1 MVMMAISRWLAF
13 VLSILDE
20 AVLPVDIW
28 YFLLKVLA
36 SLRSTRKTGIDAAM
50 IVTGLCS
57 APNNKRRSGVCF
69 SSVRYLMPG
78 ALISLLGPLTCKV
91 SHGKR
96 RDLNRLDDCNG
107 TGA

>member
-20 AVLPVDIW
+20 SVLPVDIW

-50 IVTGLCS
+50 IVTADS
-57 APNNKRRSGVCF
+57 AAPQTIRGVAA
-69 SSVRYLMPG
+69 SVSRQ
-78 ALISLLGPLTCKV
+78 SDT
-91 SHGKR
+91 
-96 RDLNRLDDCNG
+96 
-107 TGA
+107 